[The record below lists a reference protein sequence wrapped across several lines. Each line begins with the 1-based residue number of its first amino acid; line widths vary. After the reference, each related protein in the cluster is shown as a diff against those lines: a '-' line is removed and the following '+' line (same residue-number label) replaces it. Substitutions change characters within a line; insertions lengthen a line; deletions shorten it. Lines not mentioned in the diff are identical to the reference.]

1 VLRWYLV
8 HTKPSREAVAQNNL
22 ERQGFEVYYPR
33 LRHCEGW
40 CKQPAERV
48 TALFPR
54 YLFLHLD
61 EGRQSLRPVHSTI
74 GVASVVRFG
83 SQYTVVPEAVI
94 RELRT
99 RADPDTGLHQLVGTP
114 ILARGASVR
123 VCAGVFDGFEGIF
136 ERMSGADRVI
146 VLLSLLGGNTA
157 VDVPA
162 RYVRLCVGT

>member
-1 VLRWYLV
+1 
-8 HTKPSREAVAQNNL
+8 VAQSNL

-33 LRHCEGW
+33 LKCGETWGDR
-40 CKQPAERV
+40 PAERIS
-48 TALFPR
+48 ALFPR

-83 SQYTVVPEAVI
+83 FQYTVVSEAVI

-99 RADPDTGLHQLVGTP
+99 RADPDTGLHQLTDTP
-114 ILARGASVR
+114 TLARGAVVR

-136 ERMSGADRVI
+136 ERRSGVDRVI
-146 VLLSLLGGNTA
+146 VLLSLLGRDTA
-157 VDVPA
+157 VQVPA
-162 RYVRLCVGT
+162 RYVHLCVGT